1 MKYIKWPPI
10 TTLDDVTLT
19 DRERELAV
27 ATIGEVVDIYMNY
40 IALANALRRR
50 ENISRREAHG
60 KARRWIYDHRLAE
73 HFL

>member
-50 ENISRREAHG
+50 ENISRREVHG

-73 HFL
+73 LFL